1 MDVSRLLDE
10 LNSSQRE
17 AVAAPEEN
25 LLILAGA
32 GSGKTRVLV
41 HRIAW
46 LIEAENISPW
56 SIMAVTFTNKAA
68 REMRARIESLMGLDT
83 QQLWVGTFHG
93 LAHRLLRRHWQEAGL
108 QKEFQILDSDDQ
120 LSILKRLCKEMQLD
134 ESRWPVRQF
143 QQFINGCKDE
153 GKRAQHI
160 ETHGDFQLDTQVKV
174 YAAYHQ
180 ACERAGLVDFGEL
193 LLRSHELWLNNSAL
207 LGHYQGRFKHMLVD
221 EFQDTNTIQYAWLRV
236 LSGSAAKV
244 MAVGDDD
251 QSIYGWRGAKIE
263 NIQHFERDFGN
274 AITVRLEQNYR
285 STGTILKAANGVISN
300 NSGRLGKNLWTD
312 GKDGEPIALYAAFNE
327 MDEARFIVDQID
339 QWQKEGGLRAECA
352 ILYRSN
358 AQSRVLEEALIR
370 AQMPYR
376 IYGGQRFY
384 DRLEIRNALAYLRLI
399 KNRNDD
405 AAMERVFNVPTRGV
419 GAATVAKIRQNARAE
434 GCSMWDSTNQTL
446 GHSSLPSRAHNA
458 IESFVNLINRLDEET
473 SEIALHEMVDLVIQQ
488 SGLVQHHLKEKGEK
502 AQTRIENLKELVSA
516 AKEFANSW
524 NPVQE
529 SNDPDGELDPVAT
542 TPLAAMLDQAALDA
556 GEQQA
561 DESEDSVQ
569 LMTLHSAKGLEFP
582 VVFLGG
588 VEEGLFPHKMSLE
601 EGDRL
606 EEERRLCYVGITR
619 AMQKLFISYA
629 ESRRLHGQ
637 ETFNRPSRFIAEVP
651 EGLMNE
657 VRLKSSISRPVTA
670 RPTPTK
676 KYDRWG
682 RHQVLETPVVALG
695 QSVRHPLFGI
705 GTVVNS
711 EGSGPQARVQ
721 VNFENEGSKWLVLAY
736 AKLENL

>member
-1 MDVSRLLDE
+1 
-10 LNSSQRE
+10 
-17 AVAAPEEN
+17 
-25 LLILAGA
+25 
-32 GSGKTRVLV
+32 
-41 HRIAW
+41 
-46 LIEAENISPW
+46 
-56 SIMAVTFTNKAA
+56 
-68 REMRARIESLMGLDT
+68 
-83 QQLWVGTFHG
+83 
-93 LAHRLLRRHWQEAGL
+93 
-108 QKEFQILDSDDQ
+108 
-120 LSILKRLCKEMQLD
+120 MQLE

-143 QQFINGCKDE
+143 QHFINGCKDE
-153 GKRAQHI
+153 GLRPQHI
-160 ETHGDFQLDTQVKV
+160 ETHGDFQLETQVKV

-193 LLRSHELWLNNSAL
+193 LLRCHELWLNNQAL
-207 LGHYQGRFKHMLVD
+207 LAHYQGRFKHMLVD

-236 LSGSAAKV
+236 LSGNAAKV

-285 STGTILKAANGVISN
+285 STGTILKAANGVIAN

-312 GKDGEPIALYAAFNE
+312 GKDGEPISLYAAFNE
-327 MDEARFIVDQID
+327 MDEARFIVDQIAS
-339 QWQKEGGLRAECA
+339 WNAEGGLRAECA

-405 AAMERVFNVPTRGV
+405 AAMERVFNVPTRAV
-419 GAATVAKIRQNARAE
+419 GAATVAKIREHARDE
-434 GCSMWDSTNQTL
+434 GCSMWDSTNQII
-446 GHSSLPSRAHNA
+446 GHNSLPTRAHNA
-458 IESFVNLINRLDEET
+458 VEGFVKLINRLDEDTGEMP
-473 SEIALHEMVDLVIQQ
+473 LHEMVDWVISQ
-488 SGLVQHHLKEKGEK
+488 SGLIQHHLKEKGEK

-516 AKEFANSW
+516 AKEFASSW
-524 NPVQE
+524 NPVQD
-529 SNDPDGELDPVAT
+529 SDDPDGELDPVAS
-542 TPLAAMLDQAALDA
+542 TPLEAMLDQAALDA

-619 AMQKLFISYA
+619 AMQRLYISYA

-637 ETFNRPSRFIAEVP
+637 ETFNRPSRFVGEIP

-676 KYDRWG
+676 EYDRWG
-682 RHQVLETPVVALG
+682 RHQGLETPVLALG
-695 QSVRHPLFGI
+695 QNVRHPLFGI
-705 GTVVNS
+705 GTVVNA

-721 VNFENEGSKWLVLAY
+721 VNFESEGSKWLVLAY
-736 AKLENL
+736 AKLESL

>member
-68 REMRARIESLMGLDT
+68 REMRSRIESLMGLDT
-83 QQLWVGTFHG
+83 RQLWVGTFHG

-108 QKEFQILDSDDQ
+108 QQQFQILDSDDQ
-120 LSILKRLCKEMQLD
+120 LSILKRLCKEMQLE

-153 GKRAQHI
+153 GKRPQHI

-207 LGHYQGRFKHMLVD
+207 LAHYQGRFKHLLVD

-285 STGTILKAANGVISN
+285 STGTILKAANGLIAN

-312 GKDGEPIALYAAFNE
+312 GSDGEQISLYAAFNE
-327 MDEARFIVDQID
+327 MDEARFVVDQID
-339 QWQKEGGLRAECA
+339 QWHKEGGLREECA

-434 GCSMWDSTNQTL
+434 GCSMWDSTKQIIAHN
-446 GHSSLPSRAHNA
+446 SLPTRAHNA
-458 IESFVNLINRLDEET
+458 AESFVNLLNRLDEDT
-473 SEIALHEMVDLVIQQ
+473 SEALLHDMVDYVIQQ
-488 SGLVQHHLKEKGEK
+488 SGLIQHHLKEKGEK
-502 AQTRIENLKELVSA
+502 AQTRIDNLMELVSA
-516 AKEFANSW
+516 AKGFASTW
-524 NPVQE
+524 NPAQE
-529 SNDPDGELDPVAT
+529 SDDPDGELDPVAT

-619 AMQKLFISYA
+619 AMQRLFITYA

-637 ETFNRPSRFIAEVP
+637 DTFNRPSRFIGEIP

-670 RPTPTK
+670 RPTPTRQ
-676 KYDRWG
+676 YDRWG
-682 RHQVLETPVVALG
+682 RHQTLDTPVIALG
-695 QSVRHPLFGI
+695 QNVRHPLFGMGI
-705 GTVVNS
+705 VVNA

-736 AKLENL
+736 AKLEHI

>member
-1 MDVSRLLDE
+1 
-10 LNSSQRE
+10 
-17 AVAAPEEN
+17 
-25 LLILAGA
+25 
-32 GSGKTRVLV
+32 
-41 HRIAW
+41 
-46 LIEAENISPW
+46 
-56 SIMAVTFTNKAA
+56 
-68 REMRARIESLMGLDT
+68 MGLDT
-83 QQLWVGTFHG
+83 QQLWVGTFHS

-120 LSILKRLCKEMQLD
+120 LSILKRLCKEMQLE

-143 QQFINGCKDE
+143 QHFINGCKDE
-153 GKRAQHI
+153 GLRPQHI

-193 LLRSHELWLNNSAL
+193 LLRCHELWLNNQAL
-207 LGHYQGRFKHMLVD
+207 LAHYQGRFKHMLVD

-236 LSGSAAKV
+236 LSGNAAKV

-285 STGTILKAANGVISN
+285 STGTILKAANGVIAN

-312 GKDGEPIALYAAFNE
+312 GKDGEPISLYAAFNE
-327 MDEARFIVDQID
+327 MDEARFIVDQIAS
-339 QWQKEGGLRAECA
+339 WNAEGGLRAECA

-405 AAMERVFNVPTRGV
+405 AAMERVFNVPTRAV
-419 GAATVAKIRQNARAE
+419 GAATVAKIREHARDE
-434 GCSMWDSTNQTL
+434 GCSMWDSTNQII
-446 GHSSLPSRAHNA
+446 GHNSLPTRAHNA
-458 IESFVNLINRLDEET
+458 VEGFVKLINRLDEDTGEMP
-473 SEIALHEMVDLVIQQ
+473 LHEMVDWVISQ
-488 SGLVQHHLKEKGEK
+488 SGLIQHHLKEKGEK

-516 AKEFANSW
+516 AKEFASSW
-524 NPVQE
+524 NPVQD
-529 SNDPDGELDPVAT
+529 SDDPDGELDPVAS
-542 TPLAAMLDQAALDA
+542 TPLEAMLDQAALDA

-619 AMQKLFISYA
+619 AMQRLYISYA

-637 ETFNRPSRFIAEVP
+637 ETFNRPSRFVGEIP

-676 KYDRWG
+676 EYDRWG
-682 RHQVLETPVVALG
+682 RHQGLETPVLALG
-695 QSVRHPLFGI
+695 QNVRHPLFGI
-705 GTVVNS
+705 GTVVNA

-721 VNFENEGSKWLVLAY
+721 VNFESEGSKWLVLAY
-736 AKLENL
+736 AKLESL

>member
-10 LNSSQRE
+10 LNGSQRE

-83 QQLWVGTFHG
+83 TQLWVGTFHG

-108 QKEFQILDSDDQ
+108 QQQFQILDSDDQ

-143 QQFINGCKDE
+143 QHFINGCKDE
-153 GKRAQHI
+153 GKRPQHI
-160 ETHGDFQLDTQVKV
+160 ETQGDFQLDTQVKV

-193 LLRSHELWLNNSAL
+193 LLRCHELWLNNSAL
-207 LGHYQGRFKHMLVD
+207 LTHYQGRFKHLLVD

-251 QSIYGWRGAKIE
+251 QSIYGWRGARIE

-285 STGTILKAANGVISN
+285 STGTILKAANGLISN

-312 GKDGEPIALYAAFNE
+312 GNDGEPISLYAAFNE

-339 QWQKEGGLRAECA
+339 QWQKDGGMRAECA

-434 GCSMWDSTNQTL
+434 GCSMWDSTKQIIAQNE
-446 GHSSLPSRAHNA
+446 LPTRAHNA
-458 IESFVNLINRLDEET
+458 VDSYIKLINRLDEET
-473 SEIALHEMVDLVIQQ
+473 SEALLHDMVDLVIQQ
-488 SGLVQHHLKEKGEK
+488 SGLIQHHLKEKGEK
-502 AQTRIENLKELVSA
+502 AQTRIDNLMELVSA
-516 AKEFANSW
+516 AKGFASTW
-524 NPVQE
+524 NPTQE
-529 SNDPDGELDPVAT
+529 SDDPDSELDPVAT

-582 VVFLGG
+582 MVFLGG

-619 AMQKLFISYA
+619 AMQRLFITYA

-637 ETFNRPSRFIAEVP
+637 DTFNRPSRFIGEIP

-670 RPTPTK
+670 RPTPTRQ
-676 KYDRWG
+676 YDRWG
-682 RHQVLETPVVALG
+682 RHQELETPVVALG
-695 QSVRHPLFGI
+695 QNVRHPLFGI
-705 GTVVNS
+705 GTVVNA

-721 VNFENEGSKWLVLAY
+721 VNFENDGSKWLVLAY

>member
-1 MDVSRLLDE
+1 
-10 LNSSQRE
+10 
-17 AVAAPEEN
+17 
-25 LLILAGA
+25 
-32 GSGKTRVLV
+32 
-41 HRIAW
+41 
-46 LIEAENISPW
+46 
-56 SIMAVTFTNKAA
+56 
-68 REMRARIESLMGLDT
+68 
-83 QQLWVGTFHG
+83 
-93 LAHRLLRRHWQEAGL
+93 
-108 QKEFQILDSDDQ
+108 
-120 LSILKRLCKEMQLD
+120 
-134 ESRWPVRQF
+134 
-143 QQFINGCKDE
+143 
-153 GKRAQHI
+153 
-160 ETHGDFQLDTQVKV
+160 
-174 YAAYHQ
+174 
-180 ACERAGLVDFGEL
+180 
-193 LLRSHELWLNNSAL
+193 
-207 LGHYQGRFKHMLVD
+207 VD

-236 LSGSAAKV
+236 LSGNAAKV

-285 STGTILKAANGVISN
+285 STGTILKAANGVIAN

-312 GKDGEPIALYAAFNE
+312 GKDGEPISLYAAFNE
-327 MDEARFIVDQID
+327 MDEARFIVDQIAS
-339 QWQKEGGLRAECA
+339 WNAEGGLRAECA

-405 AAMERVFNVPTRGV
+405 AAMERVFNVPTRAV
-419 GAATVAKIRQNARAE
+419 GAATVAKIREHARDE
-434 GCSMWDSTNQTL
+434 GCSMWDSTNQII
-446 GHSSLPSRAHNA
+446 GHNSLPTRAHNA
-458 IESFVNLINRLDEET
+458 VEGFVKLINRLDEDTGEMP
-473 SEIALHEMVDLVIQQ
+473 LHEMVDWVISQ
-488 SGLVQHHLKEKGEK
+488 SGLIQHHLKEKGEK

-516 AKEFANSW
+516 AKEFASSW
-524 NPVQE
+524 NPVQD
-529 SNDPDGELDPVAT
+529 SDDPDGELDPVAS
-542 TPLAAMLDQAALDA
+542 TPLEAMLDQAALDA

-619 AMQKLFISYA
+619 AMQRLYISYA

-637 ETFNRPSRFIAEVP
+637 ETFNRPSRFVGEIP

-676 KYDRWG
+676 EYDRWG
-682 RHQVLETPVVALG
+682 RHQGLETPVLALG
-695 QSVRHPLFGI
+695 QNVRHPLFGI
-705 GTVVNS
+705 GTVVNA

-721 VNFENEGSKWLVLAY
+721 VNFESEGSKWLVLAY
-736 AKLENL
+736 AKLESL

>member
-1 MDVSRLLDE
+1 MDVSRLLDD

-46 LIEAENISPW
+46 LIEAENVSPW

-83 QQLWVGTFHG
+83 QQLWVGTFHS

-120 LSILKRLCKEMQLD
+120 LSILKRLCKEMQLE

-143 QQFINGCKDE
+143 QHFINGCKDE
-153 GKRAQHI
+153 GLRPQHI
-160 ETHGDFQLDTQVKV
+160 ETHGDFQLETQVKV

-193 LLRSHELWLNNSAL
+193 LLRCHELWLNNQAL
-207 LGHYQGRFKHMLVD
+207 LAHYQGRFKHMLVD

-236 LSGSAAKV
+236 LSGNAAKV

-285 STGTILKAANGVISN
+285 STGTILKAANGVIAN

-312 GKDGEPIALYAAFNE
+312 GKDGEPISLYAAFNE
-327 MDEARFIVDQID
+327 MDEARFIVDQIAS
-339 QWQKEGGLRAECA
+339 WNAEGGLRAECA

-405 AAMERVFNVPTRGV
+405 AAMERVFNVPTRAV
-419 GAATVAKIRQNARAE
+419 GAATVAKIREHARDE
-434 GCSMWDSTNQTL
+434 GCSMWDSTNQII
-446 GHSSLPSRAHNA
+446 GHNSLPTRAHNA
-458 IESFVNLINRLDEET
+458 VEGFVKLINRLDEDTGEMP
-473 SEIALHEMVDLVIQQ
+473 LHEMVDWVISQ
-488 SGLVQHHLKEKGEK
+488 SGLIQHHLKEKGEK

-516 AKEFANSW
+516 AKEFASSW
-524 NPVQE
+524 NPVQD
-529 SNDPDGELDPVAT
+529 SDDPDGELDPVAS
-542 TPLAAMLDQAALDA
+542 TPLEAMLDQAALDA

-619 AMQKLFISYA
+619 AMQRLYISYA

-637 ETFNRPSRFIAEVP
+637 ETFNRPSRFVGEIP

-676 KYDRWG
+676 EYDRWG
-682 RHQVLETPVVALG
+682 RHQGLETPVLALG
-695 QSVRHPLFGI
+695 QNVRHPLFGI
-705 GTVVNS
+705 GTVVNA

-721 VNFENEGSKWLVLAY
+721 VNFESEGSKWLVLAY
-736 AKLENL
+736 AKLESL

>member
-1 MDVSRLLDE
+1 MDVSRLLDD

-46 LIEAENISPW
+46 LIEAENVSPW

-83 QQLWVGTFHG
+83 QQLWVGTFHS

-120 LSILKRLCKEMQLD
+120 LSILKRLCKEMQLE

-143 QQFINGCKDE
+143 QHFINGCKDE
-153 GKRAQHI
+153 GLRPQHI

-193 LLRSHELWLNNSAL
+193 LLRCHELWLNNQAL
-207 LGHYQGRFKHMLVD
+207 LAHYQGRFKHMLVD

-236 LSGSAAKV
+236 LSGNAAKV

-285 STGTILKAANGVISN
+285 STGTILKAANGVIAN

-312 GKDGEPIALYAAFNE
+312 GKDGEPISLYAAFNE
-327 MDEARFIVDQID
+327 MDEARFIVDQIAS
-339 QWQKEGGLRAECA
+339 WNAEGGLRAECA

-405 AAMERVFNVPTRGV
+405 AAMERVFNVPTRAV
-419 GAATVAKIRQNARAE
+419 GAATVAKIREHARDE
-434 GCSMWDSTNQTL
+434 GCSMWDSTNQII
-446 GHSSLPSRAHNA
+446 GHNSLPTRAHNA
-458 IESFVNLINRLDEET
+458 VEGFVKLINRLDEDTGEMP
-473 SEIALHEMVDLVIQQ
+473 LHEMVDWVISQ
-488 SGLVQHHLKEKGEK
+488 SGLIQHHLKEKGEK

-516 AKEFANSW
+516 AKEFASSW
-524 NPVQE
+524 NPVQD
-529 SNDPDGELDPVAT
+529 SDDPDGELDPVAS
-542 TPLAAMLDQAALDA
+542 TPLEAMLDQAALDA

-619 AMQKLFISYA
+619 AMQRLYISYA

-637 ETFNRPSRFIAEVP
+637 ETFNRPSRFVGEIP

-676 KYDRWG
+676 EYDRWG
-682 RHQVLETPVVALG
+682 RHQGLETPVLALG
-695 QSVRHPLFGI
+695 QNVRHPLFGI
-705 GTVVNS
+705 GTVVNA

-721 VNFENEGSKWLVLAY
+721 VNFESEGSKWLVLAY
-736 AKLENL
+736 AKLESL